1 MPDFVDIVS
10 ISMLIN
16 NKQTI
21 ISGIYKSPNSDIK
34 RFSDFIYNNFSDF
47 SVKGD
52 LFLVG
57 DFNVNIL
64 IKNSNNDYF
73 IDTIFSMGCFPLVTK
88 PTRYGNSINS
98 LIDNIYCNIT
108 YKPVSNG
115 IVFSDIS
122 DHLPIFVIYDISNK
136 SNTKHNTYKYIRK
149 LNGHTIHKFKCSINA
164 FDWKYIY
171 SDMDLELLYDK
182 LINDLVELFNL
193 NCPIIKVKEKNK
205 NNKPWLYNSLIKCI
219 NKKNKMYKKMIK
231 NKSFTKINYYKKYK
245 NILTSLLRLSEK
257 LYYSNKINNNKN
269 NIKYTWSII
278 NNLINPNLGKK
289 GNNSNSPNANEFNTF
304 FSNIGINLSEKISAP
319 SLDNDIY
326 KTMQG
331 NKFNIHINN
340 ICSKAYVISNIIF
353 RCFTTNNSYYLVKA
367 YTTYIRPLLEYG
379 SSIWNPGNDFSG
391 LKKLIEKVQ
400 HKFTK
405 RIYFRCNF
413 IKSTYDTRLCFLN
426 LMNLSHRRLRADL
439 ILAFKILN
447 NLVDIDKSSVFTTYS
462 TSNRGPLIKIRKDKC
477 INKSTI
483 NSFSNRVSTAWN
495 SLPRSVASS
504 KCLSIFITNIDT
516 ININGHFYS
525 QHA

>member
-10 ISMLIN
+10 ISMFIN

-164 FDWKYIY
+164 FI
-171 SDMDLELLYDK
+171 
-182 LINDLVELFNL
+182 
-193 NCPIIKVKEKNK
+193 
-205 NNKPWLYNSLIKCI
+205 
-219 NKKNKMYKKMIK
+219 
-231 NKSFTKINYYKKYK
+231 KYK
-245 NILTSLLRLSEK
+245 I
-257 LYYSNKINNNKN
+257 
-269 NIKYTWSII
+269 
-278 NNLINPNLGKK
+278 
-289 GNNSNSPNANEFNTF
+289 
-304 FSNIGINLSEKISAP
+304 
-319 SLDNDIY
+319 
-326 KTMQG
+326 
-331 NKFNIHINN
+331 
-340 ICSKAYVISNIIF
+340 
-353 RCFTTNNSYYLVKA
+353 
-367 YTTYIRPLLEYG
+367 
-379 SSIWNPGNDFSG
+379 
-391 LKKLIEKVQ
+391 
-400 HKFTK
+400 
-405 RIYFRCNF
+405 
-413 IKSTYDTRLCFLN
+413 
-426 LMNLSHRRLRADL
+426 
-439 ILAFKILN
+439 
-447 NLVDIDKSSVFTTYS
+447 
-462 TSNRGPLIKIRKDKC
+462 
-477 INKSTI
+477 
-483 NSFSNRVSTAWN
+483 
-495 SLPRSVASS
+495 
-504 KCLSIFITNIDT
+504 
-516 ININGHFYS
+516 
-525 QHA
+525 